1 LIRATATAT
10 VANYES
16 DATMTTATNNRNHNN
31 HNEIV
36 INGVLYTSPITA
48 TTATTNGIAYNAR
61 QFNAYGNPIYT
72 SNTSNTTYNLNVSAL
87 NYILYD
93 VAKKLEIAINW
104 KYSDIYNVVSSATT
118 TAIHELDVLL
128 SVLNQYKSNN
138 LSVYNAFYAI
148 MEQRQRLRLQLQFM
162 QFCVADEV
170 AINNEYKKIATMK
183 KEYNNDVW
191 LLRVW
196 YAKKH
201 KKEINT
207 ATVAVEKMQHGNE
220 QRHVN
225 NMQVLR
231 GVMLSLFQ
239 YAR

>member
-1 LIRATATAT
+1 MK
-10 VANYES
+10 VN
-16 DATMTTATNNRNHNN
+16 ATMTTATNNRNHNN
-31 HNEIV
+31 GNQIV
-36 INGVLYTSPITA
+36 INGVSYVSPITA

-72 SNTSNTTYNLNVSAL
+72 SNTSNTSYNLNVSAL
-87 NYILYD
+87 NHILYD
-93 VAKKLEIAINW
+93 VAKKLENAINH
-104 KYSDIYNVVSSATT
+104 KYSDVYHVVSSATK
-118 TAIHELDVLL
+118 TAIHQLDVVL
-128 SVLNQYKSNN
+128 SVLNQYKVNN
-138 LSVYNAFYAI
+138 LYVYNAFYAI
-148 MEQRQRLRLQLQFM
+148 MEQRQRLQLQLQFM
-162 QFCVADEV
+162 NYCIDDEV
-170 AINNEYKKIATMK
+170 TIINEYKKIATMT

-191 LLRVW
+191 LLRLW
-196 YAKKH
+196 NSKKH

-207 ATVAVEKMQHGNE
+207 ATVAVEKMQHGNQ

>member
-1 LIRATATAT
+1 
-10 VANYES
+10 
-16 DATMTTATNNRNHNN
+16 MTTATNNRNHNN

-36 INGVLYTSPITA
+36 INGVLYASPITA

-72 SNTSNTTYNLNVSAL
+72 SNTSNTTYNLNASAL
-87 NYILYD
+87 NHILYD
-93 VAKKLEIAINW
+93 VAKKLESAINH
-104 KYSDIYNVVSSATT
+104 KYSDVYRVVVSATA
-118 TAIHELDVLL
+118 TAIHSLDVVL

-138 LSVYNAFYAI
+138 LYVYNAFYSI
-148 MEQRQRLRLQLQFM
+148 MEYRQKLQLQLQFM
-162 QFCVADEV
+162 QYCIADEV
-170 AINNEYKKIATMK
+170 AINNEYKNIATMM

-196 YAKKH
+196 NMRSH
-201 KKEINT
+201 KKVIAT
-207 ATVAVEKMQHGNE
+207 ATVAVEKMQHGNQ

-225 NMQVLR
+225 NMQVMR
-231 GVMLSLFQ
+231 SVMLSLFQ